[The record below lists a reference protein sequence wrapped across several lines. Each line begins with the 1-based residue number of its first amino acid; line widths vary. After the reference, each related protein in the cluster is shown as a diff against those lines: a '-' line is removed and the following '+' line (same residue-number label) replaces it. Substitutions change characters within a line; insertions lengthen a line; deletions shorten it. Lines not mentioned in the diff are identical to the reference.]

1 MSRYVFYLLFAL
13 LLALSIGCTSVGEK
27 AKTPFSQEFS
37 LRIGQSEQI
46 GDAELEIKFEKVTE
60 DSRCPKGATCIWA
73 GQVSCEVLI
82 KDKKYSSYLTL
93 TEPGLTNFPNQ
104 TIYKSYRLVYHVQPY
119 PELSKKI
126 SAEEYRLVLIIEK
139 LQ

>member
-13 LLALSIGCTSVGEK
+13 LLALSIGCASVGEK

-82 KDKKYSSYLTL
+82 TDKKYSSYLTL
-93 TEPGLTNFPNQ
+93 TEPGLPNFPNQ